1 MHRGLLKRGAD
12 AADDLEFEPYFSAF
26 IQRPDL
32 PCFGRPRSWR
42 AMGRKMFDSKLA
54 RGSIVLA
61 ATFVAAVFWSAS
73 ASPAAADDVIRFG
86 APLPLTGPLA
96 PEGIKQQQGYDLWA
110 EQANKAGGISVGG
123 KKYKVEIVYADYQSN
138 TPRAVQTT
146 EQMITQ
152 DNISFLFGAFGS
164 GAAKAASTVSEKYKV
179 PTMAAAASSSQV
191 YDQGYKYLFGTF
203 TPNDT
208 LTTPL
213 TQIIRSQ
220 APDVKK
226 VAILARNDLFPLA
239 IAQEMEKS
247 AKANGFEVVY
257 FEKYAIGTLD
267 HSATLSQMKSLA
279 PQWIF
284 ITGYINDLLLVRKQ
298 MVDQEMKAPVVTM
311 IAGPAY
317 QDFIEQAGATAEN
330 ITSASWWHPA
340 EQYDGK
346 DIFGTTSNFVK
357 LFHDKYKSDP
367 DYGQASAAVCGALFQ
382 MAIERAGSL
391 DRDKV
396 RDELAKLDVMT
407 FWGPVR
413 FGPNGQI
420 NSLEPPV
427 FQIQGAKPIVLF
439 PSAIKQ
445 GELKLG
451 VN

>member
-1 MHRGLLKRGAD
+1 MDLFGGASGCASFRRLLLSLAVVTV
-12 AADDLEFEPYFSAF
+12 FSQYA
-26 IQRPDL
+26 I
-32 PCFGRPRSWR
+32 
-42 AMGRKMFDSKLA
+42 A
-54 RGSIVLA
+54 
-61 ATFVAAVFWSAS
+61 
-73 ASPAAADDVIRFG
+73 PAAAEDVIRFG

-96 PEGIKQQQGYDLWA
+96 PEAIKQQQGYELWA
-110 EQANKAGGISVGG
+110 EQANKAGGISVGER
-123 KKYKVEIVYADYQSN
+123 KYKVVIVYADYQSN

-152 DNISFLFGAFGS
+152 DNVNFLFAPFGS
-164 GAAKAASTVSEKYKV
+164 GATKAASSVSEKYKV
-179 PTMAAAASSSQV
+179 PTVAATASSAQV

-213 TQIIRSQ
+213 TEIVKTK
-220 APDVKK
+220 AADVKK

-247 AKANGFEVVY
+247 AKANGLEVVY
-257 FEKYAIGTLD
+257 FEKYAINTLD

-284 ITGYINDLLLVRKQ
+284 VTGYTNDLLLVRKQ
-298 MVDQEMKAPVVTM
+298 MVDQQIKAPVVTM

-317 QDFIEQAGATAEN
+317 QDFIEAAGQSAEN
-330 ITSASWWHPA
+330 LSSAAWWHPA
-340 EQYDGK
+340 EQYSGK
-346 DIFGTTSNFVK
+346 DIFGETSNFVK
-357 LFHDKYKSDP
+357 LFRDKYKSDP
-367 DYGQASAAVCGALFQ
+367 DYGQASAAVCGAIFQ

-396 RDELAKLDVMT
+396 RDELAKFDTVT
-407 FWGPVR
+407 FFGPVK
-413 FGPNGQI
+413 FGGNGQI

-427 FQIQGAKPIVLF
+427 FQIQGAKPVVLF
-439 PSAIKQ
+439 PQAIKQ
-445 GELKLG
+445 GEFKLG

>member
-1 MHRGLLKRGAD
+1 MARSRLVSRGLNSL
-12 AADDLEFEPYFSAF
+12 L
-26 IQRPDL
+26 
-32 PCFGRPRSWR
+32 
-42 AMGRKMFDSKLA
+42 
-54 RGSIVLA
+54 LA
-61 ATFVAAVFWSAS
+61 ASLGLSATAAMAQ
-73 ASPAAADDVIRFG
+73 DVIKFG

-96 PEGIKQQQGYDLWA
+96 PEAIKQQQGYDLWA

-152 DNISFLFGAFGS
+152 NNVNFLFSPFGS
-164 GAAKAASTVSEKYKV
+164 GAAKAGSSVSEKYKV
-179 PTMAAAASSSQV
+179 PTIAATASSSQV

-213 TQIIRSQ
+213 TQIVKAK

-247 AKANGFEVVY
+247 AKGNGLEVAY

-267 HSATLSQMKSLA
+267 HSATLSQIKSLA

-284 ITGYINDLLLVRKQ
+284 VTGYINDLLLVKKQ
-298 MVDQEMKAPVVTM
+298 MADQQIKATVVSM

-317 QDFIEQAGATAEN
+317 QEFIDAAGPGGEN
-330 ITSASWWHPA
+330 ITSAAWWHPA
-340 EQYDGK
+340 AQYSGK
-346 DIFGTTSNFVK
+346 DIFGTTANYVK
-357 LFHDKYKSDP
+357 LFKEKYKSEP
-367 DYGQASAAVCGALFQ
+367 DYAQASASVSGALFQ
-382 MAIERAGSL
+382 MAIEKAGSL
-391 DRDKV
+391 DKDKV
-396 RDELAKLDVMT
+396 RDELAKIDVMT
-407 FWGPVR
+407 FFGPVK
-413 FGPNGQI
+413 FGPTGQI

-427 FQIQGAKPIVLF
+427 FQLQGGKPVVLS
-439 PSAIKQ
+439 PALIKQ
-445 GELKLG
+445 GEFKLG

>member
-1 MHRGLLKRGAD
+1 MD
-12 AADDLEFEPYFSAF
+12 Y
-26 IQRPDL
+26 L
-32 PCFGRPRSWR
+32 PCSIAAAIRRPQWGVW
-42 AMGRKMFDSKLA
+42 MLGSKLI
-54 RGSIVLA
+54 RYSVVLS
-61 ATFVAAVFWSAS
+61 TAVMALASWSAS
-73 ASPAAADDVIRFG
+73 GSQARAEDVIRFG

-123 KKYKVEIVYADYQSN
+123 KNYKVEIVYADYQSN

-152 DNISFLFGAFGS
+152 DNINFLFGAFGS

-179 PTMAAAASSSQV
+179 PTIAAAASSSQV

-213 TQIIRSQ
+213 TQIIKAK

-247 AKANGFEVVY
+247 AKANGLEVVY

-267 HSATLSQMKSLA
+267 HSATLSQIKSLD

-284 ITGYINDLLLVRKQ
+284 VTGYINDLLLVRKQ
-298 MVDQEMKAPVVTM
+298 MVDQELKAPVVTM

-317 QDFIEQAGATAEN
+317 QDFIESAGQTAEN

-340 EQYDGK
+340 ERYEGK
-346 DIFGTTSNFVK
+346 DIFGTTENFVK
-357 LFHDKYKSDP
+357 LFRDKYKSDP

-382 MAIERAGSL
+382 IAIERAGSL

-396 RDELAKLDVMT
+396 RDELAKLDVVT
-407 FWGPVR
+407 FWGPVK

-427 FQIQGAKPIVLF
+427 FQIQGSKPVVLF
-439 PSAIKQ
+439 PQAIKQ

>member
-1 MHRGLLKRGAD
+1 MLRSGLGI
-12 AADDLEFEPYFSAF
+12 SAVSTALL
-26 IQRPDL
+26 I
-32 PCFGRPRSWR
+32 
-42 AMGRKMFDSKLA
+42 AII
-54 RGSIVLA
+54 GSGL
-61 ATFVAAVFWSAS
+61 S
-73 ASPAAADDVIRFG
+73 ASPAAAEDVIRFG

-110 EQANKAGGISVGG
+110 EQTNKAGGISVAG

-152 DNISFLFGAFGS
+152 DNINFLFGAFGS

-179 PTMAAAASSSQV
+179 PTIAAAASSSQV

-213 TQIIRSQ
+213 TEIIKSK

-247 AKANGFEVVY
+247 AKANGLEVVY

-267 HSATLSQMKSLA
+267 FSATLSQMKSLA

-284 ITGYINDLLLVRKQ
+284 VTGYINDLLLVRKQ
-298 MVDQEMKAPVVTM
+298 MVDQEIKAPVVTM

-317 QDFIEQAGATAEN
+317 QDFIESAGQSAEN

-340 EQYDGK
+340 ERYDGK
-346 DIFGTTSNFVK
+346 DIFGTTENFVK
-357 LFHDKYKSDP
+357 LFREKYNSEP

-396 RDELAKLDVMT
+396 RDELAKLDVVT
-407 FWGPVR
+407 FWGPVK

-427 FQIQGAKPIVLF
+427 FQIQGAKPVVLF
-439 PSAIKQ
+439 PNAIKQ
-445 GELKLG
+445 GDLKLG

>member
-1 MHRGLLKRGAD
+1 MARSQLVSRGLNSL
-12 AADDLEFEPYFSAF
+12 L
-26 IQRPDL
+26 
-32 PCFGRPRSWR
+32 
-42 AMGRKMFDSKLA
+42 
-54 RGSIVLA
+54 IVASLGL
-61 ATFVAAVFWSAS
+61 SAS
-73 ASPAAADDVIRFG
+73 AAQAQDVIKFG

-96 PEGIKQQQGYDLWA
+96 PEAIKQQQGYDLWA

-152 DNISFLFGAFGS
+152 NNVNFLFGPFGS
-164 GAAKAASTVSEKYKV
+164 GAAKAGSSVSEKYKV
-179 PTMAAAASSSQV
+179 PTIAATASSSQV

-213 TQIIRSQ
+213 TQMVKAK

-247 AKANGFEVVY
+247 AKGNGLEVAY

-267 HSATLSQMKSLA
+267 HSATLSQIKSLA

-284 ITGYINDLLLVRKQ
+284 VTGYINDLLLVKKQ
-298 MVDQEMKAPVVTM
+298 MADQQIKATVVSM

-317 QDFIEQAGATAEN
+317 QEFIDAAGAGGEN
-330 ITSASWWHPA
+330 ITSAAWWHPA
-340 EQYDGK
+340 AQYSGK
-346 DIFGTTSNFVK
+346 DIFGTTTNYVK
-357 LFHDKYKSDP
+357 LFKEKYKSEP
-367 DYGQASAAVCGALFQ
+367 DYAQASASVAGALFQ
-382 MAIERAGSL
+382 MAIEKAGSL
-391 DRDKV
+391 DKDKV

-407 FWGPVR
+407 FFGPVK
-413 FGPNGQI
+413 FGPTGQI

-427 FQIQGAKPIVLF
+427 FQLQGGKPVVLS
-439 PSAIKQ
+439 PALIKQ
-445 GELKLG
+445 GEFKLG

>member
-1 MHRGLLKRGAD
+1 MACSRLTSRRLNSLLLAV
-12 AADDLEFEPYFSAF
+12 
-26 IQRPDL
+26 
-32 PCFGRPRSWR
+32 CFGLSSS
-42 AMGRKMFDSKLA
+42 AALA
-54 RGSIVLA
+54 Q
-61 ATFVAAVFWSAS
+61 
-73 ASPAAADDVIRFG
+73 DVVKFG

-96 PEGIKQQQGYDLWA
+96 PEAIKQQQGYDLWA

-138 TPRAVQTT
+138 TPRAVQAT

-152 DNISFLFGAFGS
+152 NNVNFLFSPFGS
-164 GAAKAASTVSEKYKV
+164 GAAKAGSSVSEKYKV
-179 PTMAAAASSSQV
+179 PTIASTASSAQV

-213 TQIIRSQ
+213 TQIVKAK

-247 AKANGFEVVY
+247 AKANGIEVVY
-257 FEKYAIGTLD
+257 FEKYAINTLD
-267 HSATLSQMKSLA
+267 HSATLSQIKSLA

-284 ITGYINDLLLVRKQ
+284 VTGYINDLLLVRKQ
-298 MVDQEMKAPVVTM
+298 MTDQQIKASVLSM

-317 QDFIEQAGATAEN
+317 QEFIDAAGASGEN
-330 ITSASWWHPA
+330 TTSAAWWHPA
-340 EQYDGK
+340 AQYSGK
-346 DIFGTTSNFVK
+346 DIFGTTANYVK
-357 LFHDKYKSDP
+357 LVREKYKSDP
-367 DYGQASAAVCGALFQ
+367 DYAQASASVSGALFQ

-396 RDELAKLDVMT
+396 RDELARINEMT
-407 FWGPVR
+407 FWGPVK
-413 FGPNGQI
+413 FGPTGQI
-420 NSLEPPV
+420 DSLEPPV
-427 FQIQGAKPIVLF
+427 FQLQGGKAVVLS
-439 PSAIKQ
+439 PTLIKQ
-445 GELKLG
+445 GEFRLG

>member
-1 MHRGLLKRGAD
+1 MARSRLVSRGLNSL
-12 AADDLEFEPYFSAF
+12 L
-26 IQRPDL
+26 
-32 PCFGRPRSWR
+32 
-42 AMGRKMFDSKLA
+42 
-54 RGSIVLA
+54 V
-61 ATFVAAVFWSAS
+61 VAALGLSAS
-73 ASPAAADDVIRFG
+73 AAAAQDVIRFG

-96 PEGIKQQQGYDLWA
+96 PEAIKQQQGYDLWA
-110 EQANKAGGISVGG
+110 EQANKAGGIPVGG
-123 KKYKVEIVYADYQSN
+123 KKYKVEIVYTDYQSN

-152 DNISFLFGAFGS
+152 NNVNFLFGPFGS
-164 GAAKAASTVSEKYKV
+164 GAAKAGSSVSEKYKV
-179 PTMAAAASSSQV
+179 PTIAATASSSQV

-213 TQIIRSQ
+213 TQMVKAK

-247 AKANGFEVVY
+247 AKGNGLEVAY

-267 HSATLSQMKSLA
+267 HSATLSQIKSLA

-284 ITGYINDLLLVRKQ
+284 VTGYINDLLLVKKQ
-298 MVDQEMKAPVVTM
+298 MADQQIKATVVSM

-317 QDFIEQAGATAEN
+317 QEFIDAAGTGGEN
-330 ITSASWWHPA
+330 ITSAAWWHPA
-340 EQYDGK
+340 AQYSGK
-346 DIFGTTSNFVK
+346 DIFGTTANYVK
-357 LFHDKYKSDP
+357 LFKEKYKSEP
-367 DYGQASAAVCGALFQ
+367 DYAQASASVAGALFQ
-382 MAIERAGSL
+382 MAIEKAGSL
-391 DRDKV
+391 DKDKV

-407 FWGPVR
+407 FFGPVK
-413 FGPNGQI
+413 FGPTGQI

-427 FQIQGAKPIVLF
+427 FQLQGGKPVVLS
-439 PSAIKQ
+439 PALIKQ
-445 GELKLG
+445 GEFKLG

>member
-1 MHRGLLKRGAD
+1 MDYLPWLV
-12 AADDLEFEPYFSAF
+12 AAA
-26 IQRPDL
+26 IRRPQWGVWML
-32 PCFGRPRSWR
+32 G
-42 AMGRKMFDSKLA
+42 SKLI
-54 RGSIVLA
+54 RCSVVLS
-61 ATFVAAVFWSAS
+61 TAVMALASWSAS
-73 ASPAAADDVIRFG
+73 GSQARAEDVIRFG

-152 DNISFLFGAFGS
+152 DNINFLFGAFGS

-179 PTMAAAASSSQV
+179 PTIAAAASSSQV

-213 TQIIRSQ
+213 TQIIK
-220 APDVKK
+220 AKATDVKK

-247 AKANGFEVVY
+247 AKANGLEVVY

-267 HSATLSQMKSLA
+267 HSATLSQIKSLD

-284 ITGYINDLLLVRKQ
+284 VTGYINDLLLVRKQ
-298 MVDQEMKAPVVTM
+298 MVDQELKAPVVTM

-317 QDFIEQAGATAEN
+317 QDFIESAGQTADN

-340 EQYDGK
+340 ERYEGK
-346 DIFGTTSNFVK
+346 DIFGTTENFVK

-396 RDELAKLDVMT
+396 RDELAKLDVVT
-407 FWGPVR
+407 FWGPVK

-427 FQIQGAKPIVLF
+427 FQIQGSKPVVLF
-439 PSAIKQ
+439 PQAIKQ

>member
-1 MHRGLLKRGAD
+1 MARSRLVSRGLNSL
-12 AADDLEFEPYFSAF
+12 L
-26 IQRPDL
+26 I
-32 PCFGRPRSWR
+32 
-42 AMGRKMFDSKLA
+42 
-54 RGSIVLA
+54 
-61 ATFVAAVFWSAS
+61 VAALGLSAS
-73 ASPAAADDVIRFG
+73 AAQAQDVIKFG

-96 PEGIKQQQGYDLWA
+96 PEAIKQQQGYDLWA

-152 DNISFLFGAFGS
+152 NNVNFLFGPFGS
-164 GAAKAASTVSEKYKV
+164 GAAKAGSSVSEKYKV
-179 PTMAAAASSSQV
+179 PTIAATASSSQV

-213 TQIIRSQ
+213 TQMVKAK
-220 APDVKK
+220 APEVKK

-247 AKANGFEVVY
+247 AKGNGLEVAY

-267 HSATLSQMKSLA
+267 HSATLSQIKSLS

-284 ITGYINDLLLVRKQ
+284 VTGYINDLLLVKKQ
-298 MVDQEMKAPVVTM
+298 MADQQIKATVVSM

-317 QDFIEQAGATAEN
+317 QEFIDAAGAGGEN
-330 ITSASWWHPA
+330 ITSAAWWHPA
-340 EQYDGK
+340 AQYSGK
-346 DIFGTTSNFVK
+346 DIFGTTANYVK
-357 LFHDKYKSDP
+357 LFKEKYKSEP
-367 DYGQASAAVCGALFQ
+367 DYAQASASVSGALFQ
-382 MAIERAGSL
+382 MAIEKAGSL
-391 DRDKV
+391 DKDKV
-396 RDELAKLDVMT
+396 RDELAKMDAMT
-407 FWGPVR
+407 FFGPVK
-413 FGPNGQI
+413 FGPTGQI

-427 FQIQGAKPIVLF
+427 FQLQGGKPVVLS
-439 PSAIKQ
+439 PALIKQ
-445 GELKLG
+445 GDFKLG

>member
-1 MHRGLLKRGAD
+1 MAHSRLVSRGLNSL
-12 AADDLEFEPYFSAF
+12 L
-26 IQRPDL
+26 
-32 PCFGRPRSWR
+32 
-42 AMGRKMFDSKLA
+42 
-54 RGSIVLA
+54 IVASLGL
-61 ATFVAAVFWSAS
+61 SAS
-73 ASPAAADDVIRFG
+73 VATAQEVIKFG

-96 PEGIKQQQGYDLWA
+96 PEAIKQQQGYDLWA

-123 KKYKVEIVYADYQSN
+123 KKYKVEIVYTDYQSN

-152 DNISFLFGAFGS
+152 NNVNFLFGPFGS
-164 GAAKAASTVSEKYKV
+164 GAAKAGSSVSEKYKV
-179 PTMAAAASSSQV
+179 PTIAATASSSQV

-213 TQIIRSQ
+213 TQMVKAK

-247 AKANGFEVVY
+247 AKGNGLEVAY

-267 HSATLSQMKSLA
+267 HSATLSQIKSLA

-284 ITGYINDLLLVRKQ
+284 VTGYINDLLLVKKQ
-298 MVDQEMKAPVVTM
+298 MADQQIKATVVSM

-317 QDFIEQAGATAEN
+317 QEFIDAAGAGGEN
-330 ITSASWWHPA
+330 ITSAAWWHPA
-340 EQYDGK
+340 AQYSGK
-346 DIFGTTSNFVK
+346 DIFGTTANYVK
-357 LFHDKYKSDP
+357 LFKEKFKSEP
-367 DYGQASAAVCGALFQ
+367 DYAQASASVAGALFQ
-382 MAIERAGSL
+382 MAIEKAGSL
-391 DRDKV
+391 DKDKV
-396 RDELAKLDVMT
+396 RDELAKMDVMT
-407 FWGPVR
+407 FFGPVK
-413 FGPNGQI
+413 FGPTGQI

-427 FQIQGAKPIVLF
+427 FQLQGGKPVVLS
-439 PSAIKQ
+439 PALIKQ
-445 GELKLG
+445 GEFKLG

>member
-1 MHRGLLKRGAD
+1 MARPRLTSRRLNSLLLAV
-12 AADDLEFEPYFSAF
+12 
-26 IQRPDL
+26 
-32 PCFGRPRSWR
+32 CFG
-42 AMGRKMFDSKLA
+42 L
-54 RGSIVLA
+54 
-61 ATFVAAVFWSAS
+61 SAS
-73 ASPAAADDVIRFG
+73 AALAQDVVKFG

-96 PEGIKQQQGYDLWA
+96 PEAIKQQQGYDLWA

-152 DNISFLFGAFGS
+152 NNVNFLFSPFGS
-164 GAAKAASTVSEKYKV
+164 GAAKAGSSVSEKYKV
-179 PTMAAAASSSQV
+179 PTIASTASSAQV

-213 TQIIRSQ
+213 TQIVKAK

-247 AKANGFEVVY
+247 AKANGLEVVY
-257 FEKYAIGTLD
+257 FEKYAINTLD
-267 HSATLSQMKSLA
+267 HSATLSQIKSLA

-284 ITGYINDLLLVRKQ
+284 VTGYINDLLLVRKQ
-298 MVDQEMKAPVVTM
+298 MTDQQIKAGVLSM

-317 QDFIEQAGATAEN
+317 QEFIDAAGASGEN
-330 ITSASWWHPA
+330 TTSAAWWHPA
-340 EQYDGK
+340 AQYSGK
-346 DIFGTTSNFVK
+346 DIFGTTANYVK
-357 LFHDKYKSDP
+357 LFREKYKSDP
-367 DYGQASAAVCGALFQ
+367 DYAQASASVSGALFQ

-396 RDELAKLDVMT
+396 RDELAKMNEMT
-407 FWGPVR
+407 FWGPVK
-413 FGPNGQI
+413 FGPTGQI
-420 NSLEPPV
+420 DSLEPPV
-427 FQIQGAKPIVLF
+427 FQLQGGKAVVLS
-439 PSAIKQ
+439 PALIKQ
-445 GELKLG
+445 GEFRLG

>member
-1 MHRGLLKRGAD
+1 MARSQLTSRRLNSLL
-12 AADDLEFEPYFSAF
+12 LVV
-26 IQRPDL
+26 
-32 PCFGRPRSWR
+32 CFG
-42 AMGRKMFDSKLA
+42 L
-54 RGSIVLA
+54 
-61 ATFVAAVFWSAS
+61 SAS
-73 ASPAAADDVIRFG
+73 AVLAQDVVKFG

-96 PEGIKQQQGYDLWA
+96 PEAIKQQQGYDLWA

-152 DNISFLFGAFGS
+152 DNVNFLFAPFGS
-164 GAAKAASTVSEKYKV
+164 GAAKAGSSVSEKYKV
-179 PTMAAAASSSQV
+179 PTIASTASSAQV

-213 TQIIRSQ
+213 TQIVKAKAS
-220 APDVKK
+220 DVKK

-247 AKANGFEVVY
+247 AKANGLEVVY
-257 FEKYAIGTLD
+257 FEKYAINTLD
-267 HSATLSQMKSLA
+267 HSATLSQIKSLA

-284 ITGYINDLLLVRKQ
+284 VTGYINDLMLVRKQ
-298 MVDQEMKAPVVTM
+298 MADQQIKTSVLSM

-317 QDFIEQAGATAEN
+317 QEFIDAAGASGEN
-330 ITSASWWHPA
+330 ITSAAWWHPA
-340 EQYDGK
+340 AQYSGK
-346 DIFGTTSNFVK
+346 DIFGTTANYVK
-357 LFHDKYKSDP
+357 LFREKYKSDP
-367 DYGQASAAVCGALFQ
+367 DYAQASASVSGALFQ

-396 RDELAKLDVMT
+396 RDELAKMNEMT
-407 FWGPVR
+407 FWGPVK
-413 FGPNGQI
+413 FGPTGQI
-420 NSLEPPV
+420 DSLEPPV
-427 FQIQGAKPIVLF
+427 FQLQGGKAVVLS
-439 PSAIKQ
+439 PALIKQ
-445 GELKLG
+445 GEFRLG